1 MSLYLSEF
9 VYGGIDGIITTFSIV
24 AGSSGGS
31 LLRNVILILG
41 LSNVVSD
48 GFSMGVSRYVSSKT
62 EINQGFLKGKDATI
76 SAIVTFISFILVGI
90 LPLLPFIFI
99 NNNSKNNR
107 YATYISLS
115 IALVVFFSIGY
126 LKGIV
131 VKEKKPYKSALEILL
146 LGLIAS
152 LISYIIGKYTSKY
165 IE

>member
-62 EINQGFLKGKDATI
+62 EIKQGFLKEKDPTI
-76 SAIVTFISFILVGI
+76 SGIVTFVSFILVGI
-90 LPLLPFIFI
+90 LPLLPFIFMR
-99 NNNSKNNR
+99 NSKNNKNT
-107 YATYISLS
+107 TYISLS

-131 VKEKKPYKSALEILL
+131 VKEKNPYKSAFEILL

-152 LISYIIGKYTSKY
+152 LISYTIGKYTSKY
-165 IE
+165 IK

>member
-62 EINQGFLKGKDATI
+62 EIKQELLKEKDPTI
-76 SAIVTFISFILVGI
+76 SAIVTFLSFVLVGI
-90 LPLLPFIFI
+90 LPLLPFIFMR
-99 NNNSKNNR
+99 NSKNNKNT
-107 YATYISLS
+107 TYISLS
-115 IALVVFFSIGY
+115 IALVVFVSIGY
-126 LKGIV
+126 LKVIV
-131 VKEKKPYKSALEILL
+131 VKEKNPYKSAFEILL

-152 LISYIIGKYTSKY
+152 LISYTIGKYTSKY
-165 IE
+165 IK

>member
-48 GFSMGVSRYVSSKT
+48 GFSMGVSRYVSSET
-62 EINQGFLKGKDATI
+62 EIKQGLLKEKDPTI
-76 SAIVTFISFILVGI
+76 SGIVTFLSFVLVGI
-90 LPLLPFIFI
+90 LPLLPFIFMR
-99 NNNSKNNR
+99 NSKNNKNT
-107 YATYISLS
+107 TYISLS

-131 VKEKKPYKSALEILL
+131 VKEKNPYKSAFEILL

-152 LISYIIGKYTSKY
+152 LISYTIGKYTSKY
-165 IE
+165 IK

>member
-62 EINQGFLKGKDATI
+62 EIKQGFLKDKNPTI
-76 SAIVTFISFILVGI
+76 SGIVTFVSFILVGI
-90 LPLLPFIFI
+90 LPLLPFIFMR
-99 NNNSKNNR
+99 NSKNNKNT
-107 YATYISLS
+107 TYISLS

-131 VKEKKPYKSALEILL
+131 VK
-146 LGLIAS
+146 
-152 LISYIIGKYTSKY
+152 
-165 IE
+165 

>member
-62 EINQGFLKGKDATI
+62 EIKQGFLKEKDPTI
-76 SAIVTFISFILVGI
+76 SAIVTFVSFILVGI
-90 LPLLPFIFI
+90 LPLLPFIFMR
-99 NNNSKNNR
+99 NSKNNKNT
-107 YATYISLS
+107 TYISLS

-131 VKEKKPYKSALEILL
+131 VKEKNPYKSAFEILL

-152 LISYIIGKYTSKY
+152 LISYTIGKYTSKY
-165 IE
+165 IK

>member
-62 EINQGFLKGKDATI
+62 EIKQGFLKEKDPTI
-76 SAIVTFISFILVGI
+76 SGIVTFVSFILVGI
-90 LPLLPFIFI
+90 LPLLPFIFMR
-99 NNNSKNNR
+99 NSKNNKNT
-107 YATYISLS
+107 TYISLS

-131 VKEKKPYKSALEILL
+131 VKEKNPYKSAFEILL

-152 LISYIIGKYTSKY
+152 LISYTIGKYTLKY
-165 IE
+165 IK

>member
-62 EINQGFLKGKDATI
+62 EIKQELLKEKDPTI
-76 SAIVTFISFILVGI
+76 SAIVTFLSFVLVGI
-90 LPLLPFIFI
+90 LPLLPFIFMR
-99 NNNSKNNR
+99 NSKNNKNT
-107 YATYISLS
+107 TYISLS

-131 VKEKKPYKSALEILL
+131 VKEKNPYKSAFEILL

-152 LISYIIGKYTSKY
+152 LISYTIGKYTSKY
-165 IE
+165 IK

>member
-62 EINQGFLKGKDATI
+62 EIKQGFLKEKDPTI
-76 SAIVTFISFILVGI
+76 SGIVTFLSFVLVGI
-90 LPLLPFIFI
+90 LPLLPFIFMR
-99 NNNSKNNR
+99 NSKNNKNT
-107 YATYISLS
+107 TYISLS

-131 VKEKKPYKSALEILL
+131 VKEKNPYKSAFEILL

-152 LISYIIGKYTSKY
+152 LISYTIGKYTSKY
-165 IE
+165 IK